1 MSGHANLIGESGMT
15 CVPFSHSSM
24 MAAALG
30 AYLKMQRDP
39 DLLARH
45 WTFLPTA
52 RRLAVQSADVKQK
65 RQNE

>member
-1 MSGHANLIGESGMT
+1 
-15 CVPFSHSSM
+15 M